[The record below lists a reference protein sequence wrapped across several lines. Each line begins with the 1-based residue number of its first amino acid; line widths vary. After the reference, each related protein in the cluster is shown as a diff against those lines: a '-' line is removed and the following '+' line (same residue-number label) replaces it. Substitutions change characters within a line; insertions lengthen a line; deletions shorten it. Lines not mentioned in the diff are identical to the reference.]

1 MSETVELK
9 LYSPLQVDIIDRDCS
24 GHPIPLQAVNREQ
37 TGEYLGKIMN
47 AFQELQAQEDA
58 RNAFIASEQDW
69 SEICEKIISLTRTVE
84 AVNGTLY
91 GVYTCRSSDA
101 LDLGE
106 TEDLKWYCRDQ
117 WEDSGWGEGYACCP
131 CEGVSLGL
139 YIHFWQDDSAPL
151 LTKDEL
157 EAARSAEQERA
168 AVTKE
173 QCLPI
178 VTEVTPDTFWTM
190 LAQAKT
196 ACDGN
201 QRAAAYWLTER
212 LLAMGPEQAL
222 NFHSIMHGYMDLADK
237 YGLWNAAT
245 LIHEDG
251 CYSDGFEDFRAWLI
265 FQGKATYLAAL
276 KDPDSLADVPACAE
290 EDCRFADLPYAGSMA
305 YVRLTDRMAHD
316 DITPADQKKIE
327 TELRNGIVYGP
338 GIEYPYEWS
347 EVAAYLPRLTA
358 QHLTPEEL
366 RACVRRGHL
375 WDHSNPEIQRLR
387 AAMPKKK
394 RARTRK
400 KKEGDV
406 R

>member
-1 MSETVELK
+1 MSGIVELK
-9 LYSPLQVDIIDRDCS
+9 LYSPLQVDIIDWDRS
-24 GHPIPLQAVNREQ
+24 GSPIPLQAASREQ
-37 TGEYLGKIMN
+37 GREYLGKIMN
-47 AFQELQAQEDA
+47 AFRELQSQEDV

-91 GVYTCRSSDA
+91 GVYTCRSSGT
-101 LDLGE
+101 LNLEE

-131 CEGVSLGL
+131 CEGGSLGL

-151 LTKDEL
+151 LTRDEL
-157 EAARSAEQERA
+157 ETARSTE
-168 AVTKE
+168 KE
-173 QCLPI
+173 QCLPL

-190 LAQAKT
+190 LDQAKT

-201 QRAAAYWLTER
+201 QRSAAYWLTER

-265 FQGKATYLAAL
+265 FQGKETHLAAL
-276 KDPDSLADVPACAE
+276 KDPDSLADIPACVE
-290 EDCRFADLPYAGSMA
+290 DDCRFADLPYVGSTVYA
-305 YVRLTDRMAHD
+305 RLTDRMAFD
-316 DITPADQKKIE
+316 DIRPADQQHMAAKLKK
-327 TELRNGIVYGP
+327 GIVYGA
-338 GIEYPYEWS
+338 GIEYPHEWS
-347 EVAAYLPRLTA
+347 EMAAYLPRLTA

-366 RACVRRGHL
+366 RACICRGHL
-375 WDHSNPEIQRLR
+375 WNHDDPAIQKARV
-387 AAMPKKK
+387 AAPPKKK
-394 RARTRK
+394 TRAIK
-400 KKEGDV
+400 KKGGDA

>member
-1 MSETVELK
+1 M
-9 LYSPLQVDIIDRDCS
+9 PLEGYTR
-24 GHPIPLQAVNREQ
+24 PI
-37 TGEYLGKIMN
+37 
-47 AFQELQAQEDA
+47 
-58 RNAFIASEQDW
+58 
-69 SEICEKIISLTRTVE
+69 
-84 AVNGTLY
+84 LY
-91 GVYTCRSSDA
+91 G
-101 LDLGE
+101 
-106 TEDLKWYCRDQ
+106 YCHDQ
-117 WEDSGWGEGYACCP
+117 WENGWGEGYACCP
-131 CEGVSLGL
+131 CEGGGLGL

-151 LTKDEL
+151 LTRDKL
-157 EAARSAEQERA
+157 EAARSME
-168 AVTKE
+168 KE
-173 QCLPI
+173 QCLPL

-265 FQGKATYLAAL
+265 FQGKETYLAAL
-276 KDPDSLADVPACAE
+276 KDPDSLADVPACVKD
-290 EDCRFADLPYAGSMA
+290 DCRFADLPYVGSTA
-305 YVRLTDRMAHD
+305 YARLTDRMAHD
-316 DITPADQKKIE
+316 DIAPADQRKMEIE
-327 TELRNGIVYGP
+327 LQKSIVYGP

-347 EVAAYLPRLTA
+347 EVAVYLPRLTA

-366 RACVRRGHL
+366 RACVHRGHL
-375 WDHSNPEIQRLR
+375 WDHSDPEIQRLR
-387 AAMPKKK
+387 AEMPKKK
-394 RARTRK
+394 RTRSRK
-400 KKEGDV
+400 KKEGDA